1 MTTILCGRNS
11 AKALSALQVPS
22 VSTQFQSSSPSLCRS
37 PRVIK
42 SARGL
47 VLFVISDFRSRWQVG
62 KRSVASAHIH
72 IKMTTK
78 LQSNH
83 PSEPPDIKLNGNSTT
98 TKLKKRPH
106 GDCQGFG
113 G

>member
-47 VLFVISDFRSRWQVG
+47 VLFVISDFRSRWQIPFCEVLG
-62 KRSVASAHIH
+62 KGNIVPATLER
-72 IKMTTK
+72 IKSPK
-78 LQSNH
+78 DQSFH
-83 PSEPPDIKLNGNSTT
+83 EEES
-98 TKLKKRPH
+98 
-106 GDCQGFG
+106 
-113 G
+113 